1 MTNSDS
7 TPGTPGTPDDQPT
20 TPISPAAS
28 AAPAP
33 APEVPAPET
42 PAPAPAAR
50 TKRRGRTALI
60 AGGAVLGAAVL
71 IGGGIAIGAAISDDD
86 DDADD
91 FAFVAGGGDDRAT
104 ELVEGSQSQS
114 NSSTSPDAAAGD
126 GGTVGAASADELIAI
141 ADAASGVAE
150 GAVVSID
157 ANRDGSWDVQLIAAD
172 GTERDVRVAADGTAV
187 LRETDADDNDAPS
200 NVLDAQTLR
209 TLVEAALG
217 TADGRIIDIDAD
229 DDGRSP
235 FDVTVLQADRQIVEI
250 TLDVDGSV
258 LRTELDD

>member
-7 TPGTPGTPDDQPT
+7 TPGTPDDQPT

-33 APEVPAPET
+33 APEVRAPET

-172 GTERDVRVAADGTAV
+172 STERDVRVAADGTATV
-187 LRETDADDNDAPS
+187 RETDGPDDDRGPQH
-200 NVLDAQTLR
+200 VLDAASLSSI
-209 TLVEAALG
+209 VSAAL
-217 TADGRIIDIDAD
+217 AEVDGRIIDVDAD

-235 FDVTVLQADRQIVEI
+235 YDITILTADNRTVDIDLDATGTIVS
-250 TLDVDGSV
+250 TDVD
-258 LRTELDD
+258 D